1 MDRRAFLSAA
11 TTGFAAATAGCMGAE
26 NEPCTASFVPLDEI
40 HMSAI
45 RSEVEIALE
54 EGEYA
59 AYHLGYPEHV
69 TDDSTL
75 WDRGDNRYY
84 EHNVDESLLKD
95 VLTFEEVTP
104 TREQPVELKLSNQTD
119 SSFDAS
125 ATIAVDGG
133 EAVVNS
139 EFTVEPTDTL
149 NEVDRISPDEYVGG
163 KGAMQRAPGVEF
175 PAEMRDYEVTL
186 DIDSNE
192 VTLDTD
198 SNEVTPMTDS
208 RDSEASG
215 GAICS
220 VTPWME
226 YLFVQVGS
234 DGVLS
239 GVIRENDNA
248 FFATDVGHSKEGV
261 HWECA
266 DLLTGWP
273 GY

>member
-1 MDRRAFLSAA
+1 MNRRAFLSAA
-11 TTGFAAATAGCMGAE
+11 TPGFAAATAGCTAAGYGR
-26 NEPCTASFVPLDEI
+26 CTASFVPLNEI
-40 HMSAI
+40 HMSEI

-59 AYHLGYPEHV
+59 AYDLGYPELV

-84 EHNVDESLLKD
+84 EHHVDESLLRD
-95 VLTFEEVTP
+95 VLTFEKVTP
-104 TREQPVELKLSNQTD
+104 ARERPVELKLSNQTD

-139 EFTVEPTDTL
+139 ELTVEPTDEL
-149 NEVDRISPDEYVGG
+149 NEVDRISADECVGG
-163 KGAMQRAPGVEF
+163 RGAMQRAPGVAF

-186 DIDSNE
+186 DIDSSR
-192 VTLDTD
+192 VTLDID
-198 SNEVTPMTDS
+198 SNEVIPMTDS
-208 RDSEASG
+208 KDSEASG

-248 FFATDVGHSKEGV
+248 FFASDAVDSKDGV

-266 DLLTGWP
+266 DPLSGWP
-273 GY
+273 EY